1 MLSTSGSTLQVTFI
15 GKHIDNICS
24 RANSSLGFIRR
35 NVNIGNPRVK
45 GQAYQSYVRPVLE
58 YSSTVWD
65 PYTVG
70 SIKKIESVQR
80 RAARFTLGR
89 YRRTSSV
96 NAMRTRKP
104 LASRRHAARLLMF
117 YKIHYG
123 LVATPMP
130 LDIKLHPVPM
140 RVEKS
145 LAYHIPPSSCD
156 YHLYSFSPAL
166 FVTGTF
172 FLKRSLGPLPLRYSG
187 VWFTDN
193 PICILVLHRQP
204 V

>member
-1 MLSTSGSTLQVTFI
+1 LVSSGF
-15 GKHIDNICS
+15 
-24 RANSSLGFIRR
+24 RR

-45 GQAYQSYVRPVLE
+45 GLAYQSYVRPVLE
-58 YSSTVWD
+58 YSPTVWD

-96 NAMRTRKP
+96 NAMLTHFNWEP
-104 LASRRHAARLLMF
+104 LASRQHAARLLMF

-130 LDIKLHPVPM
+130 LDIKLHPVPT
-140 RVEKS
+140 RVENS
-145 LAYHIPPSSCD
+145 LVYHIPPSSCD
-156 YHLYSFSPAL
+156 I
-166 FVTGTF
+166 T
-172 FLKRSLGPLPLRYSG
+172 
-187 VWFTDN
+187 
-193 PICILVLHRQP
+193 
-204 V
+204 